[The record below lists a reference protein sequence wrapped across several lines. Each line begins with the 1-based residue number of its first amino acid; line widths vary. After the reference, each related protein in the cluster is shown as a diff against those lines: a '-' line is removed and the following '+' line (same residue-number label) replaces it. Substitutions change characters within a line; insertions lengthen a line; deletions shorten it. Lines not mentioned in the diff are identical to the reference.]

1 MSNKLELKCRWE
13 NQKNVRLSASLIAG
27 LDDDEATPQFTK
39 KYVCEMV
46 NSVTPTT
53 SSIIIE
59 YISANKILITC
70 ITVVLT
76 LIIGIIT
83 FILYKRMINKSTDD
97 NNNQLL
103 DESTS
108 QSMPSLSQASST
120 NNYTS
125 GNKSPQT
132 PLPPKYRI
140 NSYTEDIDYTDTYTD
155 TSPDNSNTRDIPIY
169 SPRPTNKHPPASF
182 PNITTT
188 KHDISGKDGSKCCC
202 GCQTPEVTLH
212 HGVVSIPSDRTHTLP
227 SRVYNNPLSA
237 SRINEIVTQYVS
249 FTAPLPDPTPTPI
262 PVITV
267 SRQPFQ
273 RRLSFQG
280 TITDPIISP
289 PSLTS
294 QSHKPSTATTNST
307 SAVTGV
313 KVSPVPS
320 SVAHKDQGEGFFN
333 TSIMSDIVQ
342 LNKRS
347 LSFNGLK
354 SNSDSLFTT
363 SSPSSDAVLRASPIR
378 KQRPQPASAT
388 TTPSSSSSLGT
399 ILKKIRLPGR
409 QAHSTSTSTTSGATT
424 NTTSSPTVEK
434 KVVAPPSTSDQDTC
448 SEDSALVSNANSTSN
463 SMKSPRGVSETSPI
477 NRVNNKIPKLT
488 SITRTHTGV

>member
-1 MSNKLELKCRWE
+1 MSSKLELKCRWE

-27 LDDDEATPQFTK
+27 LDDDEAAPQYTK

-53 SSIIIE
+53 TSIIID
-59 YISANKILITC
+59 YISDNTLLVACATII
-70 ITVVLT
+70 IT
-76 LIIGIIT
+76 LIVGILT
-83 FILYKRMINKSTDD
+83 FILYKKTMNKSTE
-97 NNNQLL
+97 NSYQILYK
-103 DESTS
+103 STS
-108 QSMPSLSQASST
+108 QTTPLSHELNE

-132 PLPPKYRI
+132 PLPPKYSI
-140 NSYTEDIDYTDTYTD
+140 NSFTEEVDYTDYAD
-155 TSPDNSNTRDIPIY
+155 NSPDNSNTRDIPIY

-182 PNITTT
+182 PTITTPQ
-188 KHDISGKDGSKCCC
+188 HDISGKDGSKCCC
-202 GCQTPEVTLH
+202 GCQTPDVTLH
-212 HGVVSIPSDRTHTLP
+212 HAVVSIPSDRTHTLP
-227 SRVYNNPLSA
+227 PRVYNNPLSA
-237 SRINEIVTQYVS
+237 SRINEIVTRYVS
-249 FTAPLPDPTPTPI
+249 FTAPIPDPTPIPI

-280 TITDPIISP
+280 TITDPTVSP
-289 PSLTS
+289 VSSLTS
-294 QSHKPSTATTNST
+294 QSHKPSTTTSSST
-307 SAVTGV
+307 STVTGV

-333 TSIMSDIVQ
+333 NSIMSDILQ

-363 SSPSSDAVLRASPIR
+363 SSSDAAPRASPIR
-378 KQRPQPASAT
+378 KQRPQLASTT

-409 QAHSTSTSTTSGATT
+409 QAHSTTSGTTTASTTLP
-424 NTTSSPTVEK
+424 PTVEK

-477 NRVNNKIPKLT
+477 NRVNNKIPTLT
-488 SITRTHTGV
+488 SITHTRTTTGV